1 MLIVAQA
8 LAGLVVARPRSHI
21 HLALPGGEAVL
32 RWGTHAGVVAAKAQ
46 KVDPRCDGLLSG
58 LGSKP
63 EQEVCEN
70 RLEAAWVRRLP
81 LLATASAQ
89 VLGLPPIKLCEGCG
103 PCSKSCQGSG
113 SYRSD

>member
-32 RWGTHAGVVAAKAQ
+32 RWSTHAGVVAAKAQ
-46 KVDPRCDGLLSG
+46 KVDPRCNSVLSG

-70 RLEAAWVRRLP
+70 RLEAAWVRI
-81 LLATASAQ
+81 ASTGNSFSSGAW
-89 VLGLPPIKLCEGCG
+89 VAINKLCGD
-103 PCSKSCQGSG
+103 
-113 SYRSD
+113 YRLCVEVFGDLWIL